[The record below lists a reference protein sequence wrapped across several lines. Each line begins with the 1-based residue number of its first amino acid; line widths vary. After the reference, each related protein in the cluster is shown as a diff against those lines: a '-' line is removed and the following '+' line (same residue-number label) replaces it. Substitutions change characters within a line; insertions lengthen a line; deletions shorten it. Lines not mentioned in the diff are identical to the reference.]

1 MNRIFNFGFC
11 LLLSFQAI
19 AQKPTVNHLQCEYI
33 SDPLGVEALRPKL
46 SWQILSTQ
54 RNLLQTAYRVL
65 VADDTSLLQKN
76 IGNIWDSKKVLSDA
90 SIQIEYAGQKPEPAK
105 TYYWKVMVWD
115 NKAETSAWSKTA
127 KWQMGLLTANEWKD
141 AKWIAYAV
149 MPDSM
154 RLKPVTAESKRSPI
168 KDILPIFR
176 KEFAIAK
183 TVKKATVFISGLG
196 HFELS
201 INGAKTG
208 DHFLDPG
215 WTDYDKHALYVTFD
229 ITHQLQKGMNAIGV
243 MLGNGFYFIPGERYR
258 KLQLAYG
265 FPKMICRMLIE
276 YADGSSQ
283 NIASDNSWKTTAGPV
298 TFSSIYGGEDYN
310 ANLEQKGWDS
320 PRFNDASWNNVVITD
335 GPPVLNAQTE
345 EPIKIFNHF
354 SPQKITQPK
363 PGVWVYDLGQN
374 ASGIPKI
381 SLKGKKGTTVR
392 LWPAELLDKDGTI
405 TTAPIGAPVYFD
417 YTLKGEG
424 IETWQPRFMY
434 YGFRYVEVTGAVPE
448 KEDKAGD
455 LPVIISLEGLH
466 VRNSAARAGEFSC
479 SNEMF
484 NKTDV
489 LIDWAVKSNMMS
501 VLTDCPH
508 REKLGWLEE
517 AHLVGPSIRY
527 NYDIAALCRKIV
539 RDMIHAQDTNGLIP
553 DIAPEYA
560 KFGGGFRDS
569 PEWGSNGI
577 IMPWYMYEWYGDKQ
591 LLEEAYPMMQR
602 YLSYL
607 QIKAKDNILS
617 HGLGDW
623 YDIGPKEPGPSQLTP
638 RGITATAIY
647 YYDLTIA
654 AKTAT
659 LLNKPQDASA
669 YNELATKVRTAY
681 NSKFFNAA
689 TKQYGTGSQ
698 ASNAMSVY
706 MNLVEPQYKD
716 SVVANMVKELKSH
729 NNSLSAGDIGYRYLL
744 RVLDDNGRSDVIYN
758 MNSNDAVPG
767 YGYQLSR
774 GATALTESWQAYA
787 NASNNHMMLG
797 HLKEWFYSGLAGIR
811 PAANSIACKKIE
823 IRPQPVGNISSAIAS
838 YLSPYG
844 KIISDW
850 KKSGTGFTLSAE
862 IPANTTA
869 IIYLPATQASFIT
882 ENNQPLSSSKD
893 CKLLQLKNGVALI
906 EVGSGRYYFTS
917 GK

>member
-1 MNRIFNFGFC
+1 MKKIVSLCFC
-11 LLLSFQAI
+11 LYAYYVAF
-19 AQKPTVNHLQCEYI
+19 AQKPIVENLQCEYR
-33 SDPLGVEALRPKL
+33 SNPLGVESLQPKL
-46 SWQILSTQ
+46 SWQIISTQ
-54 RNLLQTAYRVL
+54 RNLLQTGYRVL
-65 VADDTSLLQKN
+65 VADDSLLLEKK
-76 IGNIWDSKKVLSDA
+76 IGNVWDSKKVSSDE
-90 SIQIEYAGQKPEPAK
+90 SIQILYAGKKPEPAK

-115 NKAETSAWSKTA
+115 NKAGTSVWSKTA
-127 KWQMGLLTANEWKD
+127 TWQMGLLTVADWKD

-168 KDILPIFR
+168 KDILPVFR
-176 KEFAIAK
+176 KEFAVDK
-183 TVKKATVFISGLG
+183 TVKKATVFMTGLG

-201 INGAKTG
+201 INGKKTG

-229 ITHQLQKGMNAIGV
+229 ITSQLQKGRNAIGV

-265 FPKMICRMLIE
+265 FPKMICRVLVE
-276 YADGSSQ
+276 YADGSYQ
-283 NIASDNSWKTTAGPV
+283 NIISDPSWKTSPGPV
-298 TFSSIYGGEDYN
+298 TFSSIYGGEDYD
-310 ANLEQKGWDS
+310 ANLEQEGWDS
-320 PRFNDASWNNVVITD
+320 PRFNDASWNNVVMAD
-335 GPPVLNAQTE
+335 GPPVLNSQTE

-363 PGVWVYDLGQN
+363 PGIWVYDLGQN

-381 SLKGKKGTTVR
+381 SLKGKKGSTVR
-392 LWPAELLDKDGTI
+392 LWPAELLDKNGLI
-405 TTAPIGAPVYFD
+405 TTAPIGSPVYFD
-417 YTLKGEG
+417 YTLKGGG

-434 YGFRYVEVTGAVPE
+434 YGFRYVQVTGAVPG
-448 KEDKAGD
+448 KENNPDN

-466 VRNSAARAGEFSC
+466 VRNAAASVGEFSC

-489 LIDWAVKSNMMS
+489 LIDWAVKSNMVS

-527 NYDIAALCRKIV
+527 NYDIASLCRKII
-539 RDMIHAQDTNGLIP
+539 RDMINAQDANGLIP

-577 IMPWYMYEWYGDKQ
+577 IMPWYVYEWYGDKQ

-602 YLSYL
+602 YIAYL
-607 QIKAKDNILS
+607 QTKAKDNILS

-659 LLNKPQDASA
+659 LLNKPQDATG
-669 YNELATKVRTAY
+669 YTELAVKIRTAY
-681 NSKFFNAA
+681 NNKFFNAA

-706 MNLVEPQYKD
+706 MNLVEPRYKD
-716 SVVANMVKELKSH
+716 SVVANIVKELKSH

-744 RVLDDNGRSDVIYN
+744 RVLDDNGRSDVIYD
-758 MNSNDAVPG
+758 MNSNDTVPG
-767 YGYQLSR
+767 YGYQLAR
-774 GATALTESWQAYA
+774 GATALTESWQAYD

-811 PAANSIACKKIE
+811 PASDAIACKQIE
-823 IRPQPVGNISSAIAS
+823 IRPQPVGNISSANAS

-844 KIISDW
+844 KISSDW
-850 KKSGTGFTLSAE
+850 KKNDTGFTLFTE

-869 IIYLPATQASFIT
+869 IIYLPATQASSIT
-882 ENNQPLSSSKD
+882 ENNQSLSSSKD

-906 EVGSGRYYFTS
+906 EVGSGMYFFKS
-917 GK
+917 GM